1 MATKEGSESEEDERK
16 KAEKVEKLGMQLT
29 LMIKTAQ
36 MVAEIDAGEVSQ
48 KEVVKAL
55 LGALIEEKK
64 SKKHMQLENKELVKN
79 VLKKVKETVDEKAG
93 MSNPSN
99 NDSKINTIAEGVAN
113 GNGALNLS
121 NFKEISEKSSETKK
135 IINDA
140 FQLDQ
145 QVKEFLGGTITKEKF
160 EEDIKILIA
169 N

>member
-1 MATKEGSESEEDERK
+1 MDKIFTKNTYKMATKEGSESEEDERK

-64 SKKHMQLENKELVKN
+64 STKDMQLENKELVKN

-99 NDSKINTIAEGVAN
+99 NDSKINTSFID
-113 GNGALNLS
+113 
-121 NFKEISEKSSETKK
+121 KY
-135 IINDA
+135 IIKLIM
-140 FQLDQ
+140 F
-145 QVKEFLGGTITKEKF
+145 ITKGPTDTSQSYEFTDWEKVDVF
-160 EEDIKILIA
+160 ARELWL
-169 N
+169 NP